1 MSLPPFRH
9 HPARTARI
17 NRNRGRL
24 KHPNP
29 QVLTGLL
36 PTPTGN
42 AVGGLSSSGGM
53 TVDSAIQAPGLY
65 RAVGSYSGLLMPAD
79 DAQQVSLTLA
89 GGGTSA
95 DAMWGPTGGP
105 QWVAH
110 DPSKNAQKLKGVA
123 VYDGASGGGAG
134 RHIRKNGVPSGNRIA
149 EGLMS
154 R

>member
-1 MSLPPFRH
+1 
-9 HPARTARI
+9 
-17 NRNRGRL
+17 
-24 KHPNP
+24 
-29 QVLTGLL
+29 
-36 PTPTGN
+36 
-42 AVGGLSSSGGM
+42 M

-65 RAVGSYSGLLMPAD
+65 RAVGSNSGLLMPAD

>member
-1 MSLPPFRH
+1 VLSITPFKRPGSVGPSAHTAVYSRPPMTLSRFR
-9 HPARTARI
+9 
-17 NRNRGRL
+17 
-24 KHPNP
+24 
-29 QVLTGLL
+29 LT
-36 PTPTGN
+36 P
-42 AVGGLSSSGGM
+42 
-53 TVDSAIQAPGLY
+53 
-65 RAVGSYSGLLMPAD
+65 
-79 DAQQVSLTLA
+79 A
-89 GGGTSA
+89 GGGRSA